1 MQPKKLMTTETITT
15 RRLGANGPQVFPLAL
30 GCMAMSGTYG
40 PADEAESIATI
51 HAAIDRGVNLIDTGD
66 FYGMG
71 HNEMLVGR
79 ALKGR
84 RDKVLVSVKFGALR
98 GPDGSWLGYDARPAA
113 VKSFLAH
120 SLSRLGVDH
129 IDVYRPARLDSSVP
143 IEDTIGAIAD
153 MIKAG
158 YVRAIGLSEMGPKT
172 IRRAHAVHPIAD
184 LQIEYSVISRTPEA
198 HIFPVLN
205 ELGIA
210 VTAYGVLS
218 RGLLTGSKPT
228 GKRDIRNQFP
238 RFVGDN
244 LVRNQPIIDTL
255 NKLAVEKGTSPAKL
269 AFAWV
274 LAKGSNI
281 IPVMGART
289 RAQLDDS
296 LGALE
301 IKLSANDL
309 RTIEDAIPASEVA
322 GTRYAVQQMKQLDA
336 EQAP

>member
-1 MQPKKLMTTETITT
+1 MTTETIAM
-15 RRLGANGPQVFPLAL
+15 RRLGANGPLVFPLAL

-40 PADEAESIATI
+40 PADESESIATI

-84 RDKVLVSVKFGALR
+84 RDKVLISVKFGALR

-120 SLSRLGVDH
+120 SLTRLGVDH
-129 IDVYRPARLDSSVP
+129 IDVYRPARIDSSVP

-158 YVRAIGLSEMGPKT
+158 YVRAIGLSEAGPKT
-172 IRRAHAVHPIAD
+172 IRRAHAVHPITD
-184 LQIEYSVISRTPEA
+184 LQIEYSVISRSPEA
-198 HIFPVLN
+198 HIFPVLD

-228 GKRDIRNQFP
+228 GKRDIRHHFP
-238 RFVGDN
+238 RFVGEN
-244 LVRNQPIIDTL
+244 LVHNQPIIDTL
-255 NKLAVEKGTSPAKL
+255 HRLAAEKGTTPAKL

-281 IPVMGART
+281 IPLMGART

-301 IKLSANDL
+301 IKLSAADWKA
-309 RTIEDAIPASEVA
+309 IEDSFPTSQVA
-322 GTRYAVQQMKQLDA
+322 GTRYAEQQMRQLDA
-336 EQAP
+336 EQAQ